1 MLRRAARTLRSGGIV
16 AYPTEAVFGLGCDP
30 LNPDAADRLMQLKG
44 RAASKGFILVG
55 SDYHQLSPFV
65 AEPDADRMRRIVET
79 WPGPHTWVFDAA
91 ADTPWWLTGG
101 RTSIA
106 IRVTSHPATA
116 ALCDAFGGA
125 IVSTSANR
133 AGQKPARSP
142 LAVRRLLAGGVDA
155 ILHDSLGG
163 LDRPTIIQDA
173 RTGTLL
179 RT

>member
-1 MLRRAARTLRSGGIV
+1 MIRQAARTLRLGGIV

-30 LNPDAADRLMQLKG
+30 LNPNAADRLIQLKG

-55 SDYHQLSPFV
+55 SHYQHLSPFV

-79 WPGPHTWVFDAA
+79 WPGPHTWVFEAA

-116 ALCDAFGGA
+116 ALCNAFGGA

-133 AGQKPARSP
+133 AGLPPARTP
-142 LAVRRLLAGGVDA
+142 LAVRCQLPGTVDF

-163 LDRPTIIQDA
+163 LDRPTLIQDA
-173 RTGTLL
+173 RTGATL
-179 RT
+179 RH